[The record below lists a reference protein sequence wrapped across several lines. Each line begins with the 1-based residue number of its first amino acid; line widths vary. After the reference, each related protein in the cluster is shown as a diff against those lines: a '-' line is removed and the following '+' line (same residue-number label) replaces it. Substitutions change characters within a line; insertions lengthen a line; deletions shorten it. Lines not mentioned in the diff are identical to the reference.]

1 MLAALHVDLNSFF
14 ASVEQQ
20 LRPELRGK
28 PVAVVPMM
36 DVDST
41 FVLAASY
48 EAKAHGVKTGTRVS
62 DARNMCPGLVFAK
75 SRSIEYVRAHN
86 DVMKA
91 VDTVWPVHKVWS
103 IDEFECRLTGPQR
116 EPEAALDLARRIKV
130 AIRTLAGEHLRCSIG
145 IGPSQLIAKLG
156 TDLMKPDGLVMMQSH
171 ELPARLFPLRLT
183 EMSGIGRQMEK
194 RLLTHRITTFEQL
207 AALSPAQFQ
216 KVWGSIDGLRYYN
229 AIHGMD
235 YSQAKTIK
243 RTIGHEHVLAPALRN
258 DAGAR
263 GVLVRLL
270 HKATWRARTEGYV
283 ATRLHVWGRS
293 NTSPSQAW
301 EAESVL
307 APPTNQL
314 LFCLNTMLSLWTH
327 WPKSRSFGEPMKV
340 GVTLSGLEPIGSST
354 GSLFEPAAPRP
365 LSALDTALDRI
376 NDKFGRDTVY
386 AGGMHGAKS
395 TRSSAPP
402 IAFSRVPK
410 MDEFPTGPKPKLL
423 KKPREPLPD
432 GEGTVRGDESDVVP
446 G

>member
-1 MLAALHVDLNSFF
+1 MLASLHVDLNSFF

-20 LRPELRGK
+20 LRPELRGR

-62 DARNMCPGLVFAK
+62 DAKHMCPGLVFAQ
-75 SRSIEYVRAHN
+75 SRSAAYVRAHN

-116 EPEAALDLARRIKV
+116 EPEAALDVARRIKLAV
-130 AIRTLAGEHLRCSIG
+130 RTLAGECLRCSIG

-156 TDLMKPDGLVMMQSH
+156 TDLMKPDGLVMMQKH
-171 ELPARLFPLRLT
+171 ELPARLFPLKLT
-183 EMSGIGRQMEK
+183 EMAGIGKQTEK
-194 RLLTHRITTFEQL
+194 RLLMHRITTFEQL
-207 AALSPAQFQ
+207 AALSPPQFQ

-229 AIHGMD
+229 AIHGLD
-235 YSQAKTIK
+235 YAQPKTVR

-258 DAGAR
+258 AQGAR

-270 HKATWRARTEGYV
+270 HKATWRARSEGYV

-293 NTSPSQAW
+293 DANPSQSW
-301 EAESVL
+301 EADTEL

-314 LFCLNTMLSLWTH
+314 LFCLNTMLALWER
-327 WPKSRSFGEPMKV
+327 WPRERSFGNPMKV
-340 GVTLSGLEPIGSST
+340 GVTLAGLEPIGSST
-354 GSLFEPAAPRP
+354 GSLFEPAAARP
-365 LSALDTALDRI
+365 LSALDTALDKI

-386 AGGMHGAKS
+386 AGGMHGSRKA
-395 TRSSAPP
+395 SAPP
-402 IAFSRVPK
+402 IAFSRVPT
-410 MDEFPTGPKPKLL
+410 MDEFGKPKA
-423 KKPREPLPD
+423 K
-432 GEGTVRGDESDVVP
+432 
-446 G
+446 